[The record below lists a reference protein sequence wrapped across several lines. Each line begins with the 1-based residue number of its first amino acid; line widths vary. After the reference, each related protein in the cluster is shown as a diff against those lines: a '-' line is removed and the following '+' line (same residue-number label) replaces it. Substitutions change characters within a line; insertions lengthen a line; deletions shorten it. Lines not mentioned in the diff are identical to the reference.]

1 MYAHKWPP
9 LILTALKKYFLIKKS
24 KLEHWK
30 KKKQQLIKDHTKG
43 CEELDLYSKKDLAR
57 FLEENIHL
65 LQDRLVARTLR
76 PECLGSNSHIP
87 QQEINM

>member
-1 MYAHKWPP
+1 M
-9 LILTALKKYFLIKKS
+9 TSFDFNCLKKIFFNQEIKIGT
-24 KLEHWK
+24 LK